1 MNAAALKFFTD
12 LSAATPDRV
21 HEASL
26 CHEWENCSIVLNA
39 KDATSAASLTIDVI
53 GMLNKSDLAE
63 MAKGKA
69 GKELQ
74 DAAKEMIS
82 DPNGSEA
89 QKIKKLT
96 DKIVEI
102 MVETKLPAPKEIGL
116 EMAQMSSAASSAES
130 GATMASERRISPRR
144 LQSAKWTIGLQ
155 LRPPEYI
162 ATLVGTKRNEVDI
175 DGKRVQ
181 AMLSGDE
188 DDSDADS
195 TEKSEK
201 KKRRFCKGKKHEA
214 EMLSV
219 RL

>member
-26 CHEWENCSIVLNA
+26 RHEWENCSIVLNA

-74 DAAKEMIS
+74 DAAKEMMS

-96 DKIVEI
+96 YKIVEI

-116 EMAQMSSAASSAES
+116 LS
-130 GATMASERRISPRR
+130 
-144 LQSAKWTIGLQ
+144 
-155 LRPPEYI
+155 
-162 ATLVGTKRNEVDI
+162 DI
-175 DGKRVQ
+175 YF
-181 AMLSGDE
+181 
-188 DDSDADS
+188 
-195 TEKSEK
+195 T
-201 KKRRFCKGKKHEA
+201 
-214 EMLSV
+214 
-219 RL
+219 